1 MEHLESRCLILV
13 DFVASLPVDAK
24 VCQLVSHLCC
34 NPVSCSFERRMF
46 LMFIQVPY
54 PGSILV
60 ITTLTFWKDLYFSY
74 TDFSIPCISWAH
86 SCKTQ
91 VILISMCVQDPRLS
105 PAQKAEV
112 EAEVEAEVCVTTF
125 FTIQLSNLKMYNCT
139 NAKKKANWYMY

>member
-1 MEHLESRCLILV
+1 MLRFVNLFLICVVILSRVPLKGEC
-13 DFVASLPVDAK
+13 F
-24 VCQLVSHLCC
+24 
-34 NPVSCSFERRMF
+34 SCSFKSF
-46 LMFIQVPY
+46 Y

>member
-1 MEHLESRCLILV
+1 MPRFVNLLLICVVILSCV
-13 DFVASLPVDAK
+13 PLKGECFLCSLK
-24 VCQLVSHLCC
+24 
-34 NPVSCSFERRMF
+34 SF
-46 LMFIQVPY
+46 Y

-74 TDFSIPCISWAH
+74 TDFSIPCISWAY

-91 VILISMCVQDPRLS
+91 VILISMYVQDPRLS

-139 NAKKKANWYMY
+139 FSASNAKQKANWYMF